1 MEINPNL
8 LAPCGL
14 YCGVCGVYYATR
26 DKNNKFLETL
36 LNFYQDKM
44 PGLENV
50 SIDDLKCEGCLS
62 DQTSLFCR
70 TCSIKD
76 CTHKK
81 GYAGC
86 HECNEFPC
94 KHIENFP
101 MPVGKKVILR
111 TIPYWQQEGTE
122 KFVANEEARY
132 VCPDCGN
139 KIFRG
144 AKRCNKC
151 KIPLD
156 LDLK

>member
-156 LDLK
+156 LD